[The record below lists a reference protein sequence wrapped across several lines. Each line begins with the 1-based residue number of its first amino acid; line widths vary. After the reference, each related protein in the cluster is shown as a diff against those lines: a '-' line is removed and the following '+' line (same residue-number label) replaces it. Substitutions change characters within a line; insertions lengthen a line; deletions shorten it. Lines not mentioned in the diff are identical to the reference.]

1 MIFSYTFFCVIYLL
15 FNWFKLDPPRASQT
29 PETAPPSEIS
39 VIETK
44 PVPEI
49 VALKSE
55 IRPTKPVAKPTK
67 QLSSVVRVVSA
78 NSIVSPS
85 SSSPLP
91 LDVNNAPN
99 PVIPKVQIVSSHVKV
114 FDESEKSA
122 PKSVFHVEA
131 IDGTVILP
139 SRVEVIGGVSPS
151 ESYVIKILLSIC
163 SIQLKILYSIDS
175 FSILHKRVGMLKSLR
190 FKLIKIQF

>member
-1 MIFSYTFFCVIYLL
+1 M
-15 FNWFKLDPPRASQT
+15 
-29 PETAPPSEIS
+29 
-39 VIETK
+39 IETK